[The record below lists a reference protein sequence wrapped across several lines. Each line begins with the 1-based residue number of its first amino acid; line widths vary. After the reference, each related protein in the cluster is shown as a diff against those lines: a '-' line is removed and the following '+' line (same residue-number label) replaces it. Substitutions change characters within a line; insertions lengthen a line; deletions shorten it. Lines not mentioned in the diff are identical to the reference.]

1 MRNDNDKKIFEY
13 KKKKFEKYFLV
24 ILSFLVIILEIL
36 ALFNVI
42 NMMWGLG
49 LFVLMYILK
58 KIFLK

>member
-1 MRNDNDKKIFEY
+1 MKNNNDKKIFEY
-13 KKKKFEKYFLV
+13 KKKRLFNILLV
-24 ILSFLVIILEIL
+24 ISSLIVIVLEIL

-42 NMMWGLG
+42 DMLWGLG

>member
-1 MRNDNDKKIFEY
+1 MKNDNDKKILEY
-13 KKKKFEKYFLV
+13 KKKKLEKCFLI
-24 ILSFLVIILEIL
+24 ILSVSVIILEIL

-49 LFVLMYILK
+49 LFIIVYILK

>member
-1 MRNDNDKKIFEY
+1 MNNNNDKKIFEY
-13 KKKKFEKYFLV
+13 KKKRLFNILLV
-24 ILSFLVIILEIL
+24 ISSLIVIVLEIL

-42 NMMWGLG
+42 DMLWGLG

>member
-1 MRNDNDKKIFEY
+1 MKNNNDKKRFEY
-13 KKKKFEKYFLV
+13 KKKRLFNILLV
-24 ILSFLVIILEIL
+24 ISSLIVIVLEIL

-42 NMMWGLG
+42 DMLWGLG

>member
-1 MRNDNDKKIFEY
+1 MKNDNDKKILEY
-13 KKKKFEKYFLV
+13 KKKKFEKYFLI
-24 ILSFLVIILEIL
+24 ILSISVIILEIL

-49 LFVLMYILK
+49 LFVIVYILK